1 MLREL
6 LTRPTIRS
14 ALALASARRL
24 LRDVNSQRQTT
35 KFIAERGFRQHPCT
49 QLRRNFY
56 DAGSRLSD
64 SGPTLRQQDGF
75 PKSTSACKLRPVFN
89 VRHNG
94 CRRVGVV
101 ALGASIACRSGER
114 NRLSC
119 RKCCARPIVL
129 TAGDRSLFPGSGQVA
144 LWCFSRKWLARG
156 AGGRFAKTAYSGTD
170 KWENVGAI
178 GSLGGVHSGLVRLR
192 VAWRRRPR
200 WAGC

>member
-1 MLREL
+1 MLWEL
-6 LTRPTIRS
+6 LTRSTVRAAP
-14 ALALASARRL
+14 ALDSARRL

-49 QLRRNFY
+49 QLRRNFHN
-56 DAGSRLSD
+56 AGSRLSD

-94 CRRVGVV
+94 GRRVGVV
-101 ALGASIACRSGER
+101 GLGASIACRFGER

-119 RKCCARPIVL
+119 RNCCARPIVL
-129 TAGDRSLFPGSGQVA
+129 TAGERSLFLAVVRSLSGVFPENA
-144 LWCFSRKWLARG
+144 WPTG